1 MPWKDTTVS
10 DLRLTF
16 VHQVV
21 TLGEPVAVACRRF
34 NISRKTGH
42 KWIKRFQKGGSSQL
56 RERSRRPKRSPA
68 QIPPEVEHAIVQTYR
83 QFGWGARKVHAY
95 LLTRRPDLSLP
106 SPRTVHAALGRNG
119 CVQAPSPAQAAD
131 QRFERS
137 RANELWQLDFKGPIE
152 IQRQKVTPLTI
163 MDDHSRYLFRHLPCD
178 NLSHSKTF
186 ETLWD
191 LMGEVGMPESLLC
204 DNYFNTRGYSNAG
217 LSWFD
222 AQLIRLNIR
231 PIHGRPY
238 HPQTQGKIERLHGTL
253 TREAYPRVDRSSIDA
268 FAAGINTWREDVYN
282 TVRPHEALGM
292 LPPISRWQPSER
304 QRPHTLPEIEY
315 PANSLLR
322 KVQRAGWIQF
332 RGHRILIGSGL
343 AGQVIRIAEEDD
355 QLVIY
360 YAHKPIRRLVIA
372 DLDRYAVN

>member
-42 KWIKRFQKGGSSQL
+42 KWLKRFRQGGSRQL
-56 RERSRRPKRSPA
+56 RERSRRPRRSPA
-68 QIPPEVEHAIVQTYR
+68 QIPPEVEQAIVEIHR

-95 LLTRRPDLSLP
+95 LAVHRPALRLP
-106 SPRTVHAALGRNG
+106 SPRTVHAALGRNE
-119 CVQAPSPAQAAD
+119 CVQAPPATEVAD

-137 RANELWQLDFKGPIE
+137 RANELWQLDLKGPIE

-163 MDDHSRYLFRHLPCD
+163 MDDYSRYLFRHQPCD
-178 NLSHSKTF
+178 DLTHSTVWQA
-186 ETLWD
+186 LWD
-191 LMGEVGMPESLLC
+191 LMGDVGTPESLLC

-268 FAAGINTWREDVYN
+268 FAVSIDIWRQDVYN

-292 LPPISRWQPSER
+292 RPPISRWQPSTR
-304 QRPHTLPEIEY
+304 QRPDTLPEIEY
-315 PANSLLR
+315 PADSLLR

-332 RGHRILIGSGL
+332 RGHRILIGTGL
-343 AGQVIRIAEEDD
+343 ARQYVRIVDEGER
-355 QLVIY
+355 LVIHY
-360 YAHKPIRRLVIA
+360 GNTPIRRLATA
-372 DLDRYAVN
+372 DLDQYTVN